1 MRVPRSALVAC
12 VATLALTVA
21 GPAAAQKATVTWNDA
36 PWGSAPITI
45 DQAVYPDAASVP
57 KIVVRVT
64 PKRPNREVRLE
75 WYNRATKR
83 WALEDRRKSKN
94 GVARLTLNPICT
106 TGDAEERYCNSV
118 FSYRIVVRRT
128 AKIRGVI
135 SKPVRVAF
143 APLPTR

>member
-12 VATLALTVA
+12 VAALALIVV
-21 GPAAAQKATVTWNDA
+21 GPAAAQKATVAWNDQ
-36 PWGSAPITI
+36 PWGPAPITI
-45 DQAVYPDAASVP
+45 DQAAYPDAASVP
-57 KIVVRVT
+57 KIVVRVS

-75 WYNRATKR
+75 WFNRATKR

-106 TGDAEERYCNSV
+106 TSAGEERYCNSA
-118 FSYRIVVRRT
+118 FSYRVVVRRT

-143 APLPTR
+143 VPLPVR